1 MKKKKLA
8 TIGSLSALC
17 IAVLAGVYLLNREP
31 ENSFIPAGSDTGST
45 TDTWTDNTENS
56 LFVPTYVET
65 KSIQTKGSTS
75 DQTQTV
81 ISEDENGSVTSL
93 SDSTTRSE
101 AEEEKPQEKPT
112 TTDDTKDK
120 DKQPEYETTPVAED
134 NKDGNPADESGSGT
148 ENQPSSD
155 PSPQTPATDNGNSSE
170 PERAPSDAPTG
181 TPNPENDHPNQIYD
195 PVFGWLDVGTTTQD
209 TIDSDGDINK
219 QIGIM
224 GGN

>member
-1 MKKKKLA
+1 MKKKKIV

-17 IAVLAGVYLLNREP
+17 IAVLVGVYLLNREP
-31 ENSFIPAGSDTGST
+31 ENNFIPAGSDTGST

-56 LFVPTYVET
+56 LFIPSLVET
-65 KSIQTKGSTS
+65 ENSQTKGSAS

-81 ISEDENGSVTSL
+81 VSEDENGSVTSL

-112 TTDDTKDK
+112 TTDDTRDK
-120 DKQPEYETTPVAED
+120 EKQPEYDTTSSSGESTGEVGT
-134 NKDGNPADESGSGT
+134 GNGDTPSSDSSGT
-148 ENQPSSD
+148 ETANTDASGVDTSNENTPSGGND
-155 PSPQTPATDNGNSSE
+155 YPPDDGTDH
-170 PERAPSDAPTG
+170 TG
-181 TPNPENDHPNQIYD
+181 QVYD
-195 PVFGWLDVGTTTQD
+195 FVFGWIDVGPTIQD

-219 QIGIM
+219 QIGTM